1 MDGENEIVSFTRGD
15 ADRMTRLEKDVDQI
29 KRMVARI
36 TYIVIAIGIGLSVAA
51 GNVLIS
57 GKL

>member
-57 GKL
+57 GKF

>member
-1 MDGENEIVSFTRGD
+1 MDGENEIVNFTRGD

-29 KRMVARI
+29 KRMVARV

-51 GNVLIS
+51 GNVLMS
-57 GKL
+57 GKF